1 MELAFTLPLFTALLV
16 LVGLTR
22 LAELLLS
29 QRNRR
34 RMRAHGALAVRE
46 PHFGAMVL
54 LHVAILVGA
63 GVETW
68 GTRRAPVSGLAAG
81 MLILLAAAIALRWWV
96 IASLGPHWNV
106 AIMDS
111 IAEQNRQRQGLT
123 VVCQGPFRWIRH
135 PNYVAVFVELLALPL
150 VHAAWFT
157 AVLGSAAHVW
167 VLCHRVRSEEAV
179 LLGHPSYQAAM
190 ADKPRFVP
198 RPLSTAIKGVYAF
211 IRLGRPLFLLGGFVL
226 YGLGTAV
233 AKAQGQSID
242 PSAYLLGQAMVTAF
256 QLTTHYANDFF
267 DYEADRANDTPTR
280 WSGGSRVL
288 PRGEVP
294 RVAALA
300 GALAAAG
307 AGIVAMLVLASRHTG
322 PLLVPIALAILVL
335 SWLYSAP
342 PLRLHS
348 TGWGELDAV
357 MVVTALVPFFA
368 FYLQAPGLIGW
379 TTLLLAV
386 FPPCCLQFAMLLA
399 VGVPDAAG
407 DLLVGK
413 RTLVL
418 RLGAARALRWH
429 LIALAVAYAVL
440 PILVAAG
447 LPLAVGLAAALLAP
461 LAVWRILHA
470 RGGQALRPGNWEALT
485 FWSVALLT
493 LTAAAELTGFL
504 LL

>member
-1 MELAFTLPLFTALLV
+1 MELALTLPLYTALLV
-16 LVGLTR
+16 LVGLSR

-29 QRNRR
+29 RRNRR
-34 RMRAHGALAVRE
+34 RLRANGAVAVRE

-54 LHVAILVGA
+54 LHIAILVGA
-63 GVETW
+63 GVEAW
-68 GTRRAPVSGLAAG
+68 ATRRTPVPGLAWA
-81 MLILLAAAIALRWWV
+81 MLALLAAAIALRWWV
-96 IASLGPHWNV
+96 IASLGQHWNV

-111 IAEQNRQRQGLT
+111 IADAGKRSLT
-123 VVCQGPFRWIRH
+123 VVCKGPFRWIRH
-135 PNYVAVFVELLALPL
+135 PNYVAVFLELLALPL
-150 VHAAWFT
+150 IHAAWFT

-167 VLCHRVRSEEAV
+167 VLRHRVRSEEAV
-179 LLGHPSYQAAM
+179 LLGHSSYQAAM

-198 RPLSTAIKGVYAF
+198 RPLSTALQGVYAF
-211 IRLGRPLFLLGGFVL
+211 ICLGRPLFLLGGFVL
-226 YGLGTAV
+226 YGLGVTVAV
-233 AKAQGQSID
+233 AQGRIVD
-242 PSAYLLGQAMVTAF
+242 PFVYLLGQAVITAF
-256 QLTTHYANDFF
+256 QLMTHYANDFF
-267 DYEADRANDTPTR
+267 DYEADRANATPTR

-294 RVAALA
+294 RAVALA
-300 GALAAAG
+300 GALAAAS
-307 AGIVAMLVLASRHTG
+307 AGIVATIVLASRHPG
-322 PLLVPIALAILVL
+322 PLLVPIALAILIL

-357 MVVTALVPFFA
+357 VVVTALVPFFA
-368 FYLQAPGLIGW
+368 FYLQAPDLVGW
-379 TTLLLAV
+379 PTLLLAL

-399 VGVPDAAG
+399 VGVPDAVG
-407 DLLVGK
+407 DLAVGK

-418 RLGAARALRWH
+418 RLGGARAVRWH
-429 LIALAVAYAVL
+429 LTALVLAYAAL

-447 LPLAVGLAAALLAP
+447 LPGTVALAAALLAP
-461 LAVWRILHA
+461 VAVWRIFRA
-470 RGGQALRPGNWEALT
+470 RGGQALRPESWESLT

>member
-1 MELAFTLPLFTALLV
+1 MELALTLPLFTALLV

-29 QRNRR
+29 RRNRR
-34 RMRAHGALAVRE
+34 RMRAQGAVAVRE

-54 LHVAILVGA
+54 LHSAILVGA
-63 GVETW
+63 GVEAW
-68 GTRRAPVSGLAAG
+68 GTRRAFVPGLAAG

-106 AIMDS
+106 AIVDS
-111 IAEQNRQRQGLT
+111 IADAGKRGLT

-150 VHAAWFT
+150 IHAAWFT

-167 VLCHRVRSEEAV
+167 VLRHRVRSEEAV

-198 RPLSTAIKGVYAF
+198 RPLTTAVQRVCAF
-211 IRLGRPLFLLGGFVL
+211 IRLGRPQFLLGGLVL
-226 YGLGTAV
+226 YGLGAAV
-233 AKAQGQSID
+233 AKAQGRSID
-242 PSAYLLGQAMVTAF
+242 PSVYLLGQAVITAF
-256 QLTTHYANDFF
+256 QLMTHYANDFF

-307 AGIVAMLVLASRHTG
+307 AGIVAMLVLASRHPG
-322 PLLVPIALAILVL
+322 PLLVPIAVAILVL

-407 DLLVGK
+407 DLAVGK

-440 PILVAAG
+440 PILIAAG
-447 LPLAVGLAAALLAP
+447 LPLAVGLATALLAP
-461 LAVWRILHA
+461 VALWRILRA
-470 RGGQALRPGNWEALT
+470 RGGRALRPERWEALT

>member
-29 QRNRR
+29 RRNRR
-34 RMRAHGALAVRE
+34 RMRAQGAVAVRE

-63 GVETW
+63 GVEAW
-68 GTRRAPVSGLAAG
+68 VTRRALILWLAWP
-81 MLILLAAAIALRWWV
+81 MLALLAAAAVLRWWV

-111 IAEQNRQRQGLT
+111 IDEHNPGGHGL
-123 VVCQGPFRWIRH
+123 VAVCRGPFRWIRH

-157 AVLGSAAHVW
+157 ATLGSAAHVW
-167 VLCHRVRSEEAV
+167 VLRHRVRSEEAV
-179 LLGHPSYQAAM
+179 LLDHPSYQAAM
-190 ADKPRFVP
+190 ADKPRFTP
-198 RPLSTAIKGVYAF
+198 QPLSAAVQGVYAF

-226 YGLGTAV
+226 YGLGAAV
-233 AKAQGQSID
+233 AKAQGKTID
-242 PSAYLLGQAMVTAF
+242 SSAYLLGQSVITAF
-256 QLTTHYANDFF
+256 QLMTHYANDYF
-267 DYEADRANDTPTR
+267 DYEADRANTTPTR

-288 PRGEVP
+288 PRGQAP
-294 RVAALA
+294 RAVALA
-300 GALAAAG
+300 GALAAAS
-307 AGIVAMLVLASRHTG
+307 AGIVVMIVLASRHPG

-357 MVVTALVPFFA
+357 VVVTALVPCFA
-368 FYLQAPGLIGW
+368 FYLQTPNLVGW
-379 TTLLLAV
+379 PTLLLAL
-386 FPPCCLQFAMLLA
+386 FPLCCLQFAMLLA
-399 VGVPDAAG
+399 VGVPDAAA
-407 DLLVGK
+407 DLAVGK
-413 RTLVL
+413 RTLVV
-418 RLGAARALRWH
+418 RLGGARIVRWH
-429 LIALAVAYAVL
+429 ATMLALAYAAL
-440 PILVAAG
+440 PILVVVG
-447 LPLAVGLAAALLAP
+447 LPPAVALTAATLAP
-461 LAVWRILHA
+461 VAVWRICRE
-470 RGGQALRPGNWEALT
+470 RGGQALRPESWEGLT